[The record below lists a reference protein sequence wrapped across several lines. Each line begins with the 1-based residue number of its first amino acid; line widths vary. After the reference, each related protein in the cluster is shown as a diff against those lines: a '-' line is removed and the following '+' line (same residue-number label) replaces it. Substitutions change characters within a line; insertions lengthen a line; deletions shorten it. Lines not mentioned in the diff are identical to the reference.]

1 VGWLAIKRR
10 EAAVTNTAVGLSVRQ
25 TAMAAAG
32 LTPFVH
38 STAHAQLRPFETEA
52 LMPPSSRSAI
62 GPCSAVIGADVAGGV
77 PGASAI
83 ITDVGKEAIRIE
95 MDIKLPPKVEKFKKK
110 KKQGPALGSMLSSV
124 FTQQKFPEPV
134 YFQSVDC
141 VGLPKFLSCE
151 ECDKI
156 VAIANGQGYCMQH
169 RPGVVNMHWS
179 DIIDPFFAEALWQV
193 CGLGWF
199 LRTITID
206 GMVPCGLN
214 DVIRIQRYV
223 HGCHFGRHTD
233 QHVLRD
239 DGRVS
244 KYSLRVFLNGM
255 DEQPP
260 PFTGG
265 VSVFHVPF
273 MKDPVVFEPEIGLA
287 LLYPQGGLCNVQ
299 EETEVLSGVK
309 YVLRADVLFCKPGD
323 LQEFGGAFG
332 GTMRAGPLGPQYRH

>member
-1 VGWLAIKRR
+1 MLSAFAPD
-10 EAAVTNTAVGLSVRQ
+10 AAHAALQQ
-25 TAMAAAG
+25 TA
-32 LTPFVH
+32 
-38 STAHAQLRPFETEA
+38 A
-52 LMPPSSRSAI
+52 LMPASARSAP
-62 GPCSAVIGADVAGGV
+62 GMVGADVAAG
-77 PGASAI
+77 PGATAI

-95 MDIKLPPKVEKFKKK
+95 MDIKLPPKVAKVKKK
-110 KKQGPALGSMLSSV
+110 KERPLLGSMLSSV
-124 FTQQKFPEPV
+124 FTQQKFPEPI

-141 VGLPKFLSCE
+141 VGLPKFLSIQ

-156 VAIANGQGYCMQH
+156 IAIANGQGYCQHH
-169 RPGVVNMHWS
+169 RPGVVNMQWS
-179 DIIDPFFAEALWQV
+179 DIIDPFFSQALWQV

-214 DVIRIQRYV
+214 DVIRIQKYT
-223 HGCHFGRHTD
+223 HGNHFGRHTD

-255 DEQPP
+255 DEQPV

-273 MKDPVVFEPEIGLA
+273 LQDPVVFEPEIGLA
-287 LLYPQGGLCNVQ
+287 LLYPQGDLCNVQ
-299 EETEVLSGVK
+299 EETQVCSGAK
-309 YVLRADVLFCKPGD
+309 YVLRADVLFCRPGD
-323 LQEFGGAFG
+323 LHEFGGSFG
-332 GTMRAGPLGPQYRH
+332 GTMRSGPLGHH